1 MNNFQIHNIFAHLIV
16 WELKNF
22 EYFVDK
28 VIQEHK
34 DIQLM
39 PSIMLK
45 LSDIEPNKGRKC
57 YVHCPMAMTKV
68 S

>member
-1 MNNFQIHNIFAHLIV
+1 M
-16 WELKNF
+16 
-22 EYFVDK
+22 
-28 VIQEHK
+28 

-57 YVHCPMAMTKV
+57 YAHCPMAMTKV